1 MESVITNWIKDYFV
15 NNGPDCKAIVGISGG
30 KDSTVTAALLVK
42 ALGKNRVIGVKM
54 PQGNQHD
61 IDVANKVIDYL
72 GIDSYEVNIDEVCKS
87 LYNAI
92 DIGYN
97 FEGSVESIP
106 QIAAREH
113 GRVANTCNKSED
125 FIGYSTKFGDA
136 AGDFSMLS
144 EYTVSEVRQIGKAL
158 GIPDEFIF
166 KAPEDGLS
174 GKTDEDNLGFTYDEL
189 DNFLLRG
196 DYPSYDVYKNIEERH
211 KRNLHK
217 VKPMPSCP
225 RYYSTRDWEV

>member
-1 MESVITNWIKDYFV
+1 
-15 NNGPDCKAIVGISGG
+15 
-30 KDSTVTAALLVK
+30 
-42 ALGKNRVIGVKM
+42 
-54 PQGNQHD
+54 
-61 IDVANKVIDYL
+61 
-72 GIDSYEVNIDEVCKS
+72 
-87 LYNAI
+87 
-92 DIGYN
+92 
-97 FEGSVESIP
+97 
-106 QIAAREH
+106 
-113 GRVANTCNKSED
+113 
-125 FIGYSTKFGDA
+125 
-136 AGDFSMLS
+136 MLS